1 MLLWLKNRKLSTRL
15 LWMEPF
21 LTLLV
26 TRSVCVC
33 VTVHYTAQ
41 IFIPLSNY
49 CIILLYFE
57 IVINMW
63 LLRPG
68 RFEIRMWQYSV
79 QSMFSVIKIETKK
92 GSKLFVRHLK
102 LLQDTVTTCYS
113 STSITL
119 IPFLCCCCCF
129 KIQWC
134 KLNAS

>member
-1 MLLWLKNRKLSTRL
+1 MC
-15 LWMEPF
+15 
-21 LTLLV
+21 
-26 TRSVCVC
+26 VCVC

-79 QSMFSVIKIETKK
+79 QSMFSVINIETKK
-92 GSKLFVRHLK
+92 GSKLVRHLK

-119 IPFLCCCCCF
+119 IPFLCCCCSF
-129 KIQWC
+129 KIQ
-134 KLNAS
+134 